1 MTWMHMPMCLVTKRD
16 DMYLIRYIPLKEK
29 KTHCYKHIFNKISKY
44 PFISHTCIK
53 SSKKYNY
60 FWPYH
65 SIIT

>member
-1 MTWMHMPMCLVTKRD
+1 MPMCLVTKRD

-60 FWPYH
+60 F
-65 SIIT
+65 